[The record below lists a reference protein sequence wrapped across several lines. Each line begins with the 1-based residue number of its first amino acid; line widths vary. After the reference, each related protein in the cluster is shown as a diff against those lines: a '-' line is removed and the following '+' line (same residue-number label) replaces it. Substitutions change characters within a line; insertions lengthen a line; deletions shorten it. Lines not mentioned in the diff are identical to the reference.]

1 MYVRWAFKVI
11 QQCREYRWIPTERA
25 VGTCIPTIS
34 YTDSDPVELG
44 AAQTVEACLTEQAW
58 LGRRCRIANAV

>member
-1 MYVRWAFKVI
+1 MSRI
-11 QQCREYRWIPTERA
+11 PMDTDREGCGHLYTDN
-25 VGTCIPTIS
+25 S

-44 AAQTVEACLTEQAW
+44 AAQTVEACFTQAW